1 MSCCEDLRCALAED
15 LPGIRDKRQRIEL
28 GPELEARVAEGLVQ
42 AGPRRLIALP
52 REVARGLARDIGEL
66 VVEAPTSMALV
77 VDRTELRAGVWRLL
91 RRRLPG
97 VAVLSAAELHAA
109 ASFPARV
116 R

>member
-1 MSCCEDLRCALAED
+1 
-15 LPGIRDKRQRIEL
+15 
-28 GPELEARVAEGLVQ
+28 VQ

-52 REVARGLARDIGEL
+52 RDVARGLARDIGEL
-66 VVEAPTSMALV
+66 VVEAPMSTALV

-97 VAVLSAAELHAA
+97 VAVLSAAELRAA
-109 ASFPARV
+109 ASFPAQV